1 MTQCLLLLPVGN
13 RDRIYGNQH
22 VEALAGLTDLTD
34 CCGLVGDL
42 ESLRPHL
49 ADAEIICSGWG
60 MMPLDEDFLDA
71 APELQAVFYGA
82 GSVRGFVT
90 DAFWDRDILLTSA
103 WAANA
108 IPVAQTTVSMMV
120 MGLKNAFES
129 RRRTRE
135 EQSWVKAQPMRG
147 VYGAK
152 VGIIGVGQIG
162 RKVVELLQ
170 SYDVELYCYDPYLT
184 DETARDLSV
193 TPMELDDMFRTC
205 DVVSLHAPN
214 LPSTQNMLQ
223 GKHFASMKDGAV
235 FINTARGALIRED
248 EMIEELKKE
257 RILAFLDVTSPEPP
271 ESGSPLY
278 NLDNVFLTPHLA
290 GAMGEECK
298 RMGAFVVEEVERFLR
313 NESPAYPV
321 TEDMMEWMA

>member
-135 EQSWVKAQPMRG
+135 EQSWAKAQPMRG

-298 RMGAFVVEEVERFLR
+298 RMGAYVVEEVERFLR